1 MDLLS
6 IIEKE
11 ISETQ
16 TAIAF
21 QHEQVKWYLQTY
33 LLAIS
38 GLFALSGYFA
48 SDSNITVRES
58 IIGATFTITTFFLG
72 WIFLSVI
79 AHKSSLII
87 MLYKQLAVTRGIRA
101 RSTPELAADYVM
113 PRASHH
119 IKVAGM
125 LKYLPYLFFVFNFL
139 ILCGGLSFY
148 FSPHMKYFQIVASVS
163 AFAVTLGTFYPVVCV
178 TFNRQ
183 IRCATHAKSMRHKN
197 LLERIWGHEMHKIKQ
212 RHRGV
217 RGFFLAVAMFGAI
230 SIAIFSFSTIGVTYE
245 QTIVYFA
252 YIGTALFGVLRLL
265 IERYRL
271 VVALKKVDSG
281 IE

>member
-1 MDLLS
+1 MDLLN
-6 IIEKE
+6 IVEKE

-48 SDSNITVRES
+48 SDNNITIRES
-58 IIGATFTITTFFLG
+58 IIGATFTVTTFFLG
-72 WIFLSVI
+72 WTFLSVI

-87 MLYKQLAVTRGIRA
+87 MLNKHLAATRGIRV
-101 RSTPELAADYVM
+101 RSAPDLAADYVM
-113 PRASHH
+113 TRTSRH
-119 IKVAGM
+119 IKVASM
-125 LKYLPYLFFVFNFL
+125 LKYLPYLFFAFNFL

-148 FSPHMKYFQIVASVS
+148 FSPHMKYYQIVASVS

-183 IRCATHAKSMRHKN
+183 IRCASQAKSMRHKN

-212 RHRGV
+212 RHKVARGC
-217 RGFFLAVAMFGAI
+217 FLAMAMFGAI
-230 SIAIFSFSTIGVTYE
+230 SIALFSFSTTGATFE
-245 QTIVYFA
+245 LTIINLA
-252 YIGTALFGVLRLL
+252 YIGTALFAVSRLM

-271 VVALKKVDSG
+271 VIALQKVDPG